1 MPPACATPWRVHR
14 CRRGIFAVAL
24 VAAVSVPA
32 RAQDAAARTD
42 EGPARTELPE
52 VEIVA
57 ERPHGSLRAPG
68 SETTVV
74 EANRFAG
81 EVRSVAELLATSPG
95 VSVHALGGPGQAATL
110 SLRGASADQ
119 SAVLLDGIP
128 LQGPGGSAVDLATLP
143 ATLLDRVIISRGV
156 LGAQFGAG
164 ALGGAAELVPRAPG
178 NDAFRGGATL
188 TAGSF
193 GSFGLAAD
201 AAGALRDGTGAVAA
215 VQVDRTAGDFT
226 YQRQLTPEIDNAPW
240 FDQQRANA
248 DARRVSALARVA
260 QRISPASEI
269 DLLLQGSMGSRG
281 LPGPEASITPL
292 SRELDASGLAG
303 VRLKGVEGSAV
314 YAMRAWGR
322 SDGVELRGAS
332 ALGSCTDGTADCP
345 RIPQSS
351 SALRLEAEG
360 GVPVGSAHWLRSG
373 IAAGGDFISGTESGR
388 RRRAIVSASLADDIE
403 IGIVSLHPAVRFDA
417 VGKQL
422 GASPAI
428 AASASPFTNGA
439 LAPLELRAGAGLSF
453 RSPTFSELYLRQGGL
468 APNPDL
474 TPEHAFSFDA
484 GLGWRA
490 RALTVRAGAF
500 WSRYR
505 DLIVYEQFPPLA
517 VKPFNVGAAR
527 IAGIELQAVAA
538 LPYGFTAEAAYSFL
552 SAENLRPGRLEGHT
566 LSYRPPHRLFVRA
579 AHRGD
584 RTEAYA
590 EANFTASMPRNQF
603 DTAFLPSQ
611 LLINAGA
618 GARLAGPVWLD
629 VEAKNLLD
637 DRRLQDLFQYPLPGL
652 SLAAIVR
659 VRL

>member
-1 MPPACATPWRVHR
+1 VPPACATPWRVHR
-14 CRRGIFAVAL
+14 CRRGTFAVAL
-24 VAAVSVPA
+24 AAAFAVPA
-32 RAQDAAARTD
+32 RAQDSAPPAGD
-42 EGPARTELPE
+42 GPARTELPE

-57 ERPHGSLRAPG
+57 ERPEGSLRAPA

-81 EVRSVAELLATSPG
+81 EARSVAELLSTSPG

-119 SAVLLDGIP
+119 TAVLLDGIP
-128 LQGPGGSAVDLATLP
+128 LQGPGGGAVDLATLP
-143 ATLLDRVIISRGV
+143 ATLLDRIVVSRGV

-178 NDAFRGGATL
+178 NDALRGGATI

-193 GSFGLAAD
+193 GTYQLAAD
-201 AAGALRDGTGAVAA
+201 AAGALRDGTSAVAA
-215 VQVDRTAGDFT
+215 VQLDRTAGDFN
-226 YQRQLTPEIDNAPW
+226 YLRQLTPEIDNAPW
-240 FDQQRANA
+240 FDEQRANA
-248 DARRVSALARVA
+248 DARRVSALARIA
-260 QRISPASEI
+260 QRISPGSEI
-269 DLLLQGSMGSRG
+269 DLLLQGSMGGRG
-281 LPGPEASITPL
+281 LPGPETSTTPL
-292 SRELDASGLAG
+292 SRQVDASGLAG
-303 VRLKGVEGSAV
+303 LRLRGVEGHAV
-314 YAMRAWGR
+314 YTLRAWGR
-322 SDGVELRGAS
+322 SDGVELRGSS
-332 ALGSCTDGTADCP
+332 ATGSCADGTPDCP
-345 RIPQSS
+345 RIPQTS
-351 SALRLEAEG
+351 SALRVEAEG
-360 GVPVGSAHWLRSG
+360 GVPVGSAHWLRSA
-373 IAAGGDFISGTESGR
+373 IAAGGDFISGSESGR
-388 RRRAIVSASLADDIE
+388 HRRAIVSAQIADDVTV
-403 IGIVSLHPAVRFDA
+403 GVLSLHPAVRVDA
-417 VGKQL
+417 VGKEA
-422 GASPAI
+422 GASPAL
-428 AASASPFTNGA
+428 AASARPFQHGA
-439 LAPLELRAGAGLSF
+439 LAPLEVRAGAGLSF
-453 RSPTFSELYLRQGGL
+453 RAPTFSELYLRQGGL

-474 TPEHAFSFDA
+474 APEHAFSFDA
-484 GLGWRA
+484 GLGWRT

-505 DLIVYEQFPPLA
+505 DLVVYEQFPPLA

-527 IAGIELQAVAA
+527 IAGVELQAVAA
-538 LPYGFTAEAAYSFL
+538 LPFGFTAEAAYSYL

-579 AHRGD
+579 AHRSG

-590 EANFTASMPRNQF
+590 EANFTAEMPRNQF

-611 LLINAGA
+611 LLVNAGA
-618 GARLAGPVWLD
+618 GARIAGPVWLD